1 MGLRSTRAV
10 VSRTM
15 RMSNSSKL
23 VSLITEHYGLVKVV
37 GKGARRP
44 RSVFGASLEPVTLIE
59 CIYYHR
65 DIREIQ
71 TLSSAETIKP
81 FSALKENL
89 MLFAVASCMVEIAQT
104 HTAEEDVSAG
114 TFDLVVDSLDS
125 LESSVGKGADK
136 HLWRYMLRLLTAVG
150 YQLALDSCVNCG
162 KKLKGA
168 SVFFSYADGGV
179 LCSCTEPDNRYGF
192 RVSAGSLMVMNS
204 LLRATDA
211 ELPRLIIGK
220 SQRAEVE
227 QTLLNFLAYHSG
239 SSKTPRSLT
248 FLRRIEKD
256 KNVPQRY

>member
-44 RSVFGASLEPVTLIE
+44 RSVFGSLEPITLIE

-81 FSALKENL
+81 YSALKENL

-114 TFDLVVDSLDS
+114 TFGLVVDSLDS
-125 LESSVGKGADK
+125 LESSGGKGADK
-136 HLWRYMLRLLTAVG
+136 HLWRYMLHLLTAVG
-150 YQLALDSCVNCG
+150 YQLALDSCVSCG
-162 KKLKGA
+162 KKLKGT

-179 LCSCTEPDNRYGF
+179 LCPCTEPDNRYGF

-256 KNVPQRY
+256 KNVPQRH